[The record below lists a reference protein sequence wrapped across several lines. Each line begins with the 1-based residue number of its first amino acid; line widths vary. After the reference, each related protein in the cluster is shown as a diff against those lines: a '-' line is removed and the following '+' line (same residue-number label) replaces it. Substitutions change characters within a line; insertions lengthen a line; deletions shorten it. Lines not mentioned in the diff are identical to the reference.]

1 MEFSE
6 SQRFTNKW
14 HFVLIGGILLLTIS
28 SNFDTLIAAIKAAD
42 LGLLFKLIGPM
53 IIGLFM
59 FFYLQLKTT
68 INATGIHYQ
77 FKPFHRKTR
86 VLKWKDIDAV
96 SVINYRPLLDYGGWG
111 IRMKSLDG
119 SNVALNISGK
129 IGVSIRLKNGNHL
142 LIGTQKKEAAT
153 EIIAHFFDN
162 STVQAVS

>member
-59 FFYLQLKTT
+59 LFYLFAKWDLQVCHMIDCCKTSLHWNKT
-68 INATGIHYQ
+68 ICCFFG
-77 FKPFHRKTR
+77 
-86 VLKWKDIDAV
+86 
-96 SVINYRPLLDYGGWG
+96 
-111 IRMKSLDG
+111 
-119 SNVALNISGK
+119 
-129 IGVSIRLKNGNHL
+129 GVSSLHD
-142 LIGTQKKEAAT
+142 ESDM
-153 EIIAHFFDN
+153 FD
-162 STVQAVS
+162 QLHQCC